1 MNDPKR
7 LKQTH
12 LFSNAPTPCVVPV
25 NATVYSWTFV
35 PPFNHALKGCSYF
48 GQTLQP
54 LEARTCHH
62 KSVSLKKP
70 KELGLHAL
78 WMQYPH
84 DDHWHIQVVET
95 RRFVDRI
102 DACNWMDA
110 EEKRLISEHGG
121 VLCNMEKDLKQTLNL
136 TKGGQGNPRLVW
148 DGLVAR
154 SRRQLTKIWPKF
166 RSFYDEHGHLRVQR
180 SNPELGKIV
189 SHIRTRKDFLQHADF
204 KAWLDERAFA
214 YDNRRAH
221 LDIDIWPKFRRYY
234 ETHGHLHIPQSDP
247 ELGIIVNNIRI
258 HKNFLQYTDF
268 AMWLWCACFR
278 MHMKSN
284 TKNRSRWEQVFSAF
298 T

>member
-78 WMQYPH
+78 WMQYPY

-166 RSFYDEHGHLRVQR
+166 R
-180 SNPELGKIV
+180 
-189 SHIRTRKDFLQHADF
+189 
-204 KAWLDERAFA
+204 
-214 YDNRRAH
+214 
-221 LDIDIWPKFRRYY
+221 
-234 ETHGHLHIPQSDP
+234 
-247 ELGIIVNNIRI
+247 I

-278 MHMKSN
+278 MRMTDN
-284 TKNRSRWEQVFSAF
+284 TKNRSCWEQVFSAF